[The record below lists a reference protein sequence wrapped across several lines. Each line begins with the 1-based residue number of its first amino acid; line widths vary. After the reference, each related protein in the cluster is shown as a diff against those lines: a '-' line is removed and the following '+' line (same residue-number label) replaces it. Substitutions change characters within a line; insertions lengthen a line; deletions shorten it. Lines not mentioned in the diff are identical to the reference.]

1 MRYHIM
7 WGTYGSWLPGDP
19 RGFRTRKGR
28 THVPWDYKNPPPPG
42 TYDRLHAHAERTLK
56 KPPVILPAGLREPIG
71 RACLERFGVEGV
83 EVFALSVGGVHV
95 HTAIDCPGDRL
106 KERVGRVKSVS
117 SHRVR
122 EQLPGRVWQDGCR
135 PIRVR
140 DEAHWQNVLDYIK
153 SHAPGAWVW
162 VRGGP

>member
-1 MRYHIM
+1 MRYHVM

-28 THVPWDYKNPPPPG
+28 RQVPWDYRHPPPPG
-42 TYDRLHAHAERTLK
+42 TYDRLHAYARQSLK
-56 KPPVILPAGLREPIG
+56 KPPVVLPAPLREPLG
-71 RACLERFGVEGV
+71 RACLERFGLEGV
-83 EVFALSVGGVHV
+83 EVFALSVGAEHV
-95 HTAIDCPGDRL
+95 HAALECPGEGL
-106 KERVGRVKSVS
+106 KTLVGRAKKVS

-122 EQLPGRVWQDGCR
+122 GRLPGRVWQEGCR

-140 DEAHWQNVLDYIK
+140 DEAHWQNVLNYIK

-162 VRGGP
+162 VRGDP